1 MVYVITICIFV
12 TVAALAFAFLGREE
26 RPDLERR
33 VSPNRSRGDEYGPMQ
48 DTRQPSGLPAAVLG
62 IARRFL
68 PSEML
73 ERIETMLAQAGH
85 PLTLQRMVM
94 VWAVGIVGLPVAY
107 AAIVLSGGSTLGTP
121 QLVSLAIVPVLGFY
135 VPKVWLSGKIKKRR
149 KTILKTLPDGMDLI
163 TTSVEA
169 GLGID
174 ASLARVAD
182 KVKGPL
188 GEEFSRCLREM
199 SLGRTRREALLDF
212 AARVEIDDINSFVT
226 AVVQA
231 EQMGVS
237 LGNVMRIQS
246 DQLRNKRKQ
255 RAEQEAQKAPVKMVI
270 PLVLFI
276 FPAMFVVILGP
287 AAIQIFNNR

>member
-1 MVYVITICIFV
+1 MTFVICICVFV
-12 TVAALAFAFLGREE
+12 TVAALAFAFIGGQE

-33 VSPNRSRGDEYGPMQ
+33 VSPSRSRMDNYGPVQ
-48 DTRQPSGLPAAVLG
+48 DAHSQSGLPAAILG
-62 IARRFL
+62 LVQRFL
-68 PSEML
+68 PSTMLDGVQTML
-73 ERIETMLAQAGH
+73 EQAGY
-85 PLTLQRMVM
+85 PISLQKMVT
-94 VWAVGIVGLPVAY
+94 VWVIGIVGIPAVY
-107 AAIVLSGGSTLGTP
+107 AGIVLSRGTDLRLP
-121 QLVSLAIVPVLGFY
+121 QIVSLAIVPVLGFY

-149 KTILKTLPDGMDLI
+149 KSILRTLPDGMDLI

-174 ASLARVAD
+174 AALARVAD

-212 AARVEIDDINSFVT
+212 AARVQIDDINSFVT

-246 DQLRNKRKQ
+246 DQLRTKRKQ

-276 FPAMFVVILGP
+276 FPAMFIVILGP